1 MPAPAPSAVPALTT
15 PIISIKPV
23 VLSAPDRGDDL
34 QVRVSAPVSG
44 TDLPVVVLAHGFSK
58 SMASYDP
65 LVDFWAGNGFVVI
78 QPTFLDSRTL
88 ALTPA
93 DPRYPDIWRTRVHDV
108 VHVLD
113 QLDHIVAAIPG
124 LAERID
130 RDRIAV
136 AGHSWGGQTVS
147 MLLGARVLDA
157 DGRPGPDLTDTRV
170 KAGVLLATTGI
181 GGGDLTPFAV
191 ENFSFMN
198 PDFDGLTTPTLV
210 VAGDHDQSLLST
222 RGPDW
227 FTDVYTYSP
236 GAQSLLTL
244 FGAEH
249 SLGGIHAYDAKDTTD
264 ESPDRVSLIRRASWA
279 YLRSALG
286 IDETGWKQFQSD
298 LARSAAPIARI
309 DTK

>member
-58 SMASYDP
+58 SMVSYDP

-124 LAERID
+124 LAERVD

-147 MLLGARVLDA
+147 MLLGARVLDT

>member
-23 VLSAPDRGDDL
+23 VLSVPDRGDDL

-147 MLLGARVLDA
+147 MLLGARVLDG

-309 DTK
+309 DNK

>member
-15 PIISIKPV
+15 PIISIKPI
-23 VLSAPDRGDDL
+23 VLPAPERGDDL
-34 QVRVSAPVSG
+34 QVRLSAPVSG
-44 TDLPVVVLAHGFSK
+44 AGLPVVVLAHGFSK
-58 SMASYDP
+58 SMVSYDP

-88 ALTPA
+88 ALTPS
-93 DPRYPDIWRTRVHDV
+93 DPRYPDIWRTRVDDV
-108 VHVLD
+108 VRVLD
-113 QLDHIVAAIPG
+113 QLDHIVAAVPG
-124 LAERID
+124 LVDRVD

-136 AGHSWGGQTVS
+136 AGHSWGGQTVG

-157 DGRPGPDLTDTRV
+157 DGQPGADLTDPRV
-170 KAGVLLATTGI
+170 KVGVLLATTGI

-191 ENFSFMN
+191 QNFAFMN
-198 PDFDGLTTPTLV
+198 PDFTGLTTPTLV

-227 FTDVYTYSP
+227 FTDVYTHSP
-236 GAQSLLTL
+236 GAESLLTV

-264 ESPDRVSLIRRASWA
+264 ESPDRVALIRRSSWA

-286 IDETGWKQFQSD
+286 IDETGWKQCQLD
-298 LARSAAPIARI
+298 LARSADPIGRI
-309 DTK
+309 DNK